1 MQQWNAARRLASG
14 VAIALVLAVGTV
26 PERAGAQ
33 SLGDTLARAY
43 TSSGLLEQ
51 NRALLRAADEDVA
64 QAVAALRPVIS
75 WSARVRRQFGERK
88 SAQPANQAPDVAI
101 DQAQGFATNDVTV
114 GIDLDLLLYDFGRSR
129 LRIDAAKETVLATRQ
144 GLIAVEQQ
152 VLLRA
157 VRAYMNVR
165 RESENVALRENNM
178 RLITRELRA
187 AEDRFEVGEVT
198 RTDVSLAEARLAGAR
213 ANLALAQGNLA
224 QAVEEY
230 RAVVGMR
237 PGNLPEPGRVPQT
250 VSSAAE
256 ARSLAVRSHPEILQA
271 QREVTVAELNVAVA
285 RAAMQPTVNLG
296 GRLGLTE
303 TYDRPDYTR
312 SGEISLGVGGPI
324 YRGGELSSLVRQ
336 AQARR
341 DASRADLIVISDQ
354 LAQQAGDAWAQLQVA
369 RAAREASIRQI
380 RAAEVAFDGIR
391 EEARLGARTT
401 LDVLNAE
408 QELLDA
414 RAGLISASADEY
426 IAAYSLLAAT
436 GLMTAEHLGL
446 SVPRYDPS
454 EYYNLVKSAPAV
466 NSPQGQALDRVLQS
480 IGRD

>member
-1 MQQWNAARRLASG
+1 MQHWKATRRLVG
-14 VAIALVLAVGTV
+14 GLVLVVACAAALA
-26 PERAGAQ
+26 PERAAAQ
-33 SLGDTLARAY
+33 SLGDTLAQAY

-75 WSARVRRQFGERK
+75 WSARVRRQFGERS
-88 SAQPANQAPDVAI
+88 SAQTFN
-101 DQAQGFATNDVTV
+101 QAQGFATNDVTV
-114 GIDLDLLLYDFGRSR
+114 GLDLDLLLYDFGRSQ
-129 LRIDAAKETVLATRQ
+129 LRIDAAKESVLSTRE
-144 GLIAVEQQ
+144 GLVAVEQQ

-157 VRAYMNVR
+157 IQAYMNVR
-165 RESENVALRENNM
+165 RETENVALRENNV

-198 RTDVSLAEARLAGAR
+198 RTDVSLAEARLAGGR

-224 QAVEEY
+224 QAEEEY
-230 RAVVGMR
+230 RAAVGIR
-237 PGNLPEPGRVPQT
+237 PGRLPEPGRVPQT
-250 VSSAAE
+250 VSSAEE
-256 ARSLAVRSHPEILQA
+256 ARSLAVRRHPEMLQA

-285 RAAMQPTVNLG
+285 RAAMKPTVNLG
-296 GRLGLTE
+296 GRLAVTE
-303 TYDRPDYTR
+303 TFDRPDYTY
-312 SGEISLGVGGPI
+312 SGEVSVGVGGPI
-324 YRGGELSSLVRQ
+324 YRGGELSALVRQ

-341 DASRADLIVISDQ
+341 DAARANLLVVSDQ
-354 LAQQAGDAWAQLQVA
+354 LAQQAGNAWAQLQVA
-369 RAAREASIRQI
+369 RAARDASNRQI
-380 RAAEVAFDGIR
+380 RAAEVAFEGVR

-446 SVPRYDPS
+446 SVPRYDPA

-466 NSPQGQALDRVLQS
+466 NTPQGRALDRVLQS
-480 IGRD
+480 VGRD